1 MPITPQSTGGPAVS
15 SSASGNGVPSSPTG
29 EGSSMPKKSR
39 RQATV
44 FAHAGSPKPVK
55 PFSRSAAKRESVL
68 ALGSI
73 EHLQQYY
80 TRTGM
85 VNKKNPLFDK
95 KHYGMVPAIGGM
107 PLSPTE
113 GSHAEDQAPSIE
125 AALAPQPEPTRSTP
139 PVIVAPHVKS
149 HEAHPDSLLPGVITE
164 LSELVKLWEIDE
176 PQPTSHPIDVL
187 PLLRTTTRTI
197 QTVRNYVLSLP
208 SDSVA
213 SIKIQFSR
221 TPSSSQ
227 APFTSTPSTPPLNDA
242 DPSSS
247 SSTAGPPPDPLALI
261 RRCSLEVLGFLRE
274 LEETARLPLSDEA
287 YDAHSDGGGSQRGRP
302 GSRGGPSPSP
312 RTSPPLDLPPSSE
325 DPSRSQQYYG
335 DLGITFSL
343 VQVHGKFQQVPVWE
357 DEDAEDL
364 FDDESTKEKR
374 EMWHERLEVGNGWLY
389 RRDIHLSEL
398 ARERTVIS
406 SYLDAVDNALFP
418 RSTSEL
424 LVEGATGNNSNSNKK
439 ERGWEIE
446 RKKMEIRTSRFAS
459 LTLNGPRSRSKVRR
473 VSSGEA
479 LNRGNN
485 AGFQASA
492 LLLDSSG
499 GKRRISTGMLGL
511 MGAQT
516 KMVAEPEEMEGIREE
531 GIDEEDEE
539 DGEELDHE
547 LEDDELPDWA
557 RRSAFEDDELGRA
570 YAFISAYLPS
580 TYHHALVPPSPGV
593 QQQQPSSTSP
603 DTSVEPSRAAF
614 LSSLSSGQLLCLAYN
629 VCVRKSRHPWGFVS
643 KEGIHDI
650 IALEK
655 AAAAEGRPAASN
667 KTGWTF
673 RRTDN
678 LRLWIGALKLRYMLP
693 IQMPSQIIHALP
705 PSLLKLPSVVS
716 NLGGPRAPR
725 GSAPSSPR
733 KLGGFGPAAALA
745 PPAASGSIAQSKS
758 SGAATPSSSA
768 SSPSAMS
775 TTQDSSSSNSS
786 INLMFDAKV
795 VARKEEG
802 WEDMLE
808 RALVRW
814 MWKAV
819 GEKRKAVP
827 TPIG

>member
-1 MPITPQSTGGPAVS
+1 
-15 SSASGNGVPSSPTG
+15 
-29 EGSSMPKKSR
+29 
-39 RQATV
+39 
-44 FAHAGSPKPVK
+44 
-55 PFSRSAAKRESVL
+55 
-68 ALGSI
+68 
-73 EHLQQYY
+73 
-80 TRTGM
+80 
-85 VNKKNPLFDK
+85 
-95 KHYGMVPAIGGM
+95 MVPAIGGM

-113 GSHAEDQAPSIE
+113 TSHVEDQPPSIE

-149 HEAHPDSLLPGVITE
+149 HEAHPDSLLPGVVTE
-164 LSELVKLWEIDE
+164 LSELVKLWEIDK

-187 PLLRTTTRTI
+187 LLLRTTTRTI

-208 SDSVA
+208 SDLVA
-213 SIKIQFSR
+213 SIKTQFSR
-221 TPSSSQ
+221 TPCSSQ
-227 APFTSTPSTPPLNDA
+227 APSTSTPSTPPLNDA

-247 SSTAGPPPDPLALI
+247 SSTTGPPPDPLALI
-261 RRCSLEVLGFLRE
+261 RRCSLEVLGVLRE

-287 YDAHSDGGGSQRGRP
+287 YDAHSDGGGSQRGA

-312 RTSPPLDLPPSSE
+312 RTSPPLDLPSAE

-357 DEDAEDL
+357 DDDEDL
-364 FDDESTKEKR
+364 FDDESTKDKR

-389 RRDIHLSEL
+389 RCDVQLSEL
-398 ARERTVIS
+398 ARECTVIS

-418 RSTSEL
+418 RSEL
-424 LVEGATGNNSNSNKK
+424 LIEGATGNHNK
-439 ERGWEIE
+439 RGGGISSGRRW
-446 RKKMEIRTSRFAS
+446 RFGRA
-459 LTLNGPRSRSKVRR
+459 
-473 VSSGEA
+473 GEA
-479 LNRGNN
+479 LDRGNN
-485 AGFQASA
+485 AGFQAST

-499 GKRRISTGMLGL
+499 GKQRISTEMLGL

-516 KMVAEPEEMEGIREE
+516 KMVTEPEEMEGIREE

-539 DGEELDHE
+539 DGEKLDHE
-547 LEDDELPDWA
+547 LEDDELPDWV
-557 RRSAFEDDELGRA
+557 RRSAFEDDELG
-570 YAFISAYLPS
+570 
-580 TYHHALVPPSPGV
+580 TYGL
-593 QQQQPSSTSP
+593 
-603 DTSVEPSRAAF
+603 
-614 LSSLSSGQLLCLAYN
+614 
-629 VCVRKSRHPWGFVS
+629 
-643 KEGIHDI
+643 
-650 IALEK
+650 
-655 AAAAEGRPAASN
+655 PAASN

-716 NLGGPRAPR
+716 NLGGPRGPR

-733 KLGGFGPAAALA
+733 KLGGFGPPAALA
-745 PPAASGSIAQSKS
+745 APAASSIAQSKS
-758 SGAATPSSSA
+758 SGPATPSSSA

-775 TTQDSSSSNSS
+775 AAQDSSNNNTV
-786 INLMFDAKV
+786 NLMFDAKV
-795 VARKEEG
+795 AARKEEG